1 MKKLAQYLIIFVVV
15 ASGVVRWATQSTVET
30 WPTGEQIIVNI
41 KQTVKSDLS
50 DVLKR
55 YTEWEF
61 QRMKVSDG
69 KTIAW
74 YQLLDSSDIKTPLG
88 ISGKVLE
95 NTYILYTSDLP
106 QNSTSLT
113 DLGIDVKGK
122 TQIVIENESMNP
134 VLWFI
139 LEQILPIVLFVAVLG
154 FLMKTMTGGK
164 WGGMMW
170 WFPFKMSIGREKKE
184 WDKVT
189 TFADVAGMEEV
200 KGELMEIVDY
210 LRNPDKY
217 TKVGARIPK
226 WVLLYGQPG
235 TGKTLLARAVAGE
248 AGVPFI
254 SASGSEFMEMLVGMG
269 AAKVRELFGKA
280 KAQSPAIIFIDEIDA
295 IGKKRG
301 QWGGWGHQEQEQT
314 LNQILTE
321 MDGFETDTKIIV
333 IAATN
338 RPDTLDSALLRSGR
352 FDRKIMVSAPTL
364 EERVMII
371 QYYLKDK
378 KLEDWLNV
386 MSLAKRMSGFAG
398 ADIENIINE
407 AALKLAKDDRTEI
420 TAKDIDYGLEKVVM
434 WPEKKGRTLNDS
446 EREIVTYHE
455 LGHAICAHRLPHG
468 DPVEKISI
476 VSRGQALW
484 VTWIMPAEDRYLKS
498 KVKFLDEITGL
509 LGGRAAE
516 EIFFGIDAITTGASN
531 DFERVT
537 MMATDMIVKYGMDP
551 ELGTMQ
557 FIWDSDY
564 GLTKPYSESTAVMI
578 DSKIRAIVQTCYAK
592 AKELILADKE
602 LMIKLAK
609 LLDTKEY
616 LTREEF
622 EELMTCDL
630 SIVDEKVTALIGEY
644 NEEMKIAEAKIEQK
658 IEETKEKVINNS

>member
-1 MKKLAQYLIIFVVV
+1 MKKLIQYLIIFIVV
-15 ASGVVRWATQSTVET
+15 ASGIVRWTTQSTIET
-30 WPTGEQIIVNI
+30 WSQGEQIIVNI
-41 KQTVKSDLS
+41 KKTVKSDLS
-50 DVLKR
+50 NVLQR
-55 YTEWEF
+55 YSDGEF
-61 QRMKVSDG
+61 QRMKVNNGNS
-69 KTIAW
+69 IQW
-74 YQLLDSSDIKTPLG
+74 YTLLDSQPTTKPVG
-88 ISGKVLE
+88 VSGTVVK
-95 NTYILYTSDLP
+95 NTYIVYQSDLP
-106 QNSTSLT
+106 PDTSLT
-113 DLGIDVKGK
+113 DLGLDLDGK

-134 VLWFI
+134 FLSFVI
-139 LEQILPIVLFVAVLG
+139 EQILPIVLFVAVLG
-154 FLMKTMTGGK
+154 FLMRGIGWGK
-164 WGGMMW
+164 WGMMW
-170 WFPFKMSIGREKKE
+170 GFPFKMSIGREKKDG
-184 WDKVT
+184 DKKT

-210 LRNPDKY
+210 LKNSDKY

-301 QWGGWGHQEQEQT
+301 QWWSGGHQEQEQT

-321 MDGFETDTKIIV
+321 MDGFETDTKVIV

-378 KLEDWLNV
+378 KLEDWLNL

-407 AALKLAKDDRTEI
+407 AALKLAKDGREEI

-434 WPEKKGRTLNDS
+434 WPEKKARTLNES

-455 LGHAICAHRLPHG
+455 LGHAICAHRLPHW

-516 EIFFGIDAITTGASN
+516 EIFFGVDAITTGASN

-537 MMATDMIVKYGMDP
+537 AIATDMIVKYGMDP

-557 FIWDSDY
+557 FISDNDY
-564 GLTKPYSESTAVMI
+564 NLTKPYSESTAVMI
-578 DSKIRAIVQTCYAK
+578 DSKIRAIVQACYAK
-592 AKELILADKE
+592 AKELIVNDKE

-609 LLDTKEY
+609 LLDAKEY

-630 SIVDEKVTALIGEY
+630 STVDEKVTALISEY
-644 NEEMKIAEAKIEQK
+644 DEEMKVAEAKIEK
-658 IEETKEKVINNS
+658 MTEEAKEEKTHE

>member
-1 MKKLAQYLIIFVVV
+1 MKKLLVYLWAFVLLS
-15 ASGVVRWATQSTVET
+15 SGLLRRFSQKTTEV
-30 WPTGEQIIVNI
+30 WPNGELIRLNVTTTNN
-41 KQTVKSDLS
+41 TNLS
-50 DVLKR
+50 DVMQR
-55 YTEWEF
+55 YNDGEF
-61 QRMKVSDG
+61 ERIVVKWND
-69 KTIAW
+69 TIEW
-74 YQLLDSSDIKTPLG
+74 YQLIESEALSGRIGTSGMLNNKYIVYQSDIPR
-88 ISGKVLE
+88 
-95 NTYILYTSDLP
+95 
-106 QNSTSLT
+106 STSIA
-113 DLGIDVKGK
+113 DLWLDLEWS
-122 TQIVIENESMNP
+122 TQVIIKNESINP
-134 VLWFI
+134 FLGFVI
-139 LEQILPIVLFVAVLG
+139 EQILPIVLFVAILW
-154 FLMKTMTGGK
+154 FLMRGIGWGK
-164 WGGMMW
+164 WWMMG
-170 WFPFKMSIGREKKE
+170 WFPFKMSIGRERKDG
-184 WDKVT
+184 DKVT

-200 KGELMEIVDY
+200 KWELMEIVDY
-210 LRNPDKY
+210 LKNPDKY

-301 QWGGWGHQEQEQT
+301 QGGSGWHQEQEQT

-321 MDGFETDTKIIV
+321 MDWFETDTKIIV

-371 QYYLKDK
+371 NYYLKDK
-378 KLEDWLNV
+378 KLADWLDLQ
-386 MSLAKRMSGFAG
+386 SLAKRMSWFAG

-407 AALKLAKDDRTEI
+407 AALKVAKEDRSEI
-420 TAKDIDYGLEKVVM
+420 TTKDIDYGLEKVVM
-434 WPEKKGRTLNDS
+434 WPEKKARTLNDN

-455 LGHAICAHRLPHG
+455 LGHAVCAYRLPYG

-484 VTWIMPAEDRYLKS
+484 VTWIMPEEDRYLKS

-516 EIFFGIDAITTGASN
+516 EVFFGADHITTGASN

-537 MMATDMIVKYGMDP
+537 TMARDMLTKYGMDA
-551 ELGTMQ
+551 ELGTLQ
-557 FIWDSDY
+557 YLDHEYS
-564 GLTKPYSESTAVMI
+564 LTKSYSEATAVMI
-578 DSKIRAIVQTCYAK
+578 DEKVKEIVRECYIK
-592 AKELILADKE
+592 AKTLLNNDESLIR
-602 LMIKLAK
+602 KLAK
-609 LLDTKEY
+609 ILDLKEY
-616 LTREEF
+616 LTRDEF
-622 EELMTCDL
+622 EELMSSDD
-630 SIVDEKVTALIGEY
+630 VDTVIARMTDDYNKNIATA
-644 NEEMKIAEAKIEQK
+644 
-658 IEETKEKVINNS
+658 

>member
-1 MKKLAQYLIIFVVV
+1 MKKLAQYLILFVVV

-30 WPTGEQIIVNI
+30 WPTGEKIIVNV

-50 DVLKR
+50 DVLQR
-55 YTEWEF
+55 YTDGEF
-61 QRMKVSDG
+61 QKVVVSDG

-74 YQLLDSSDIKTPLG
+74 YQLLSSTDVKTPLG
-88 ISGKVLE
+88 VSGKVLE
-95 NTYILYTSDLP
+95 NTYILYTSDIP
-106 QNSTSLT
+106 QNSTSIT

-122 TQIVIENESMNP
+122 TQVVIENESMNP
-134 VLWFI
+134 VLWFMI
-139 LEQILPIVLFVAVLG
+139 EQILPIVLFVAVLG
-154 FLMKTMTGGK
+154 FLMKSMTWGK
-164 WGGMMW
+164 WGMMW
-170 WFPFKMSIGREKKE
+170 WFPFKMSIGREKKAG
-184 WDKVT
+184 DKVT

-210 LRNPDKY
+210 LKNPDKY

-235 TGKTLLARAVAGE
+235 TGKTLLARAVAWE

-378 KLEDWLNV
+378 KLEDWLNL

-407 AALKLAKDDRTEI
+407 AALKLAKDGREEI
-420 TAKDIDYGLEKVVM
+420 TSKDIDYGLEKVVM
-434 WPEKKGRTLNDS
+434 WPEKKARTLNES

-516 EIFFGIDAITTGASN
+516 EVFFGVDAITTGASN

-537 MMATDMIVKYGMDP
+537 AMATDMIVKYGMDP

-557 FIWDSDY
+557 FMSDNDY

-578 DSKIRAIVQTCYAK
+578 DAKIRAIVQSCYAK
-592 AKELILADKE
+592 AKELVATDRE

-609 LLDTKEY
+609 LLDAKEY

-630 SIVDEKVTALIGEY
+630 STVDEKVTALISEY
-644 NEEMKIAEAKIEQK
+644 DEEMKVAEQK
-658 IEETKEKVINNS
+658 IED

>member
-30 WPTGEQIIVNI
+30 WPAGEQIIVSI

-50 DVLKR
+50 DVLQR
-55 YTEWEF
+55 YTDGEF

-69 KTIAW
+69 KMIAW
-74 YQLLDSSDIKTPLG
+74 YQLLNSRDIKKPLG
-88 ISGKVLE
+88 VSGNVVE

-106 QNSTSLT
+106 QNNTSLT

-134 VLWFI
+134 ILWFVI
-139 LEQILPIVLFVAVLG
+139 EQILPIILFVAVLG
-154 FLMKTMTGGK
+154 FLMKSIGWGK
-164 WGGMMW
+164 WGMMW

-184 WDKVT
+184 WDKKT

-210 LRNPDKY
+210 LKNPDKY

-301 QWGGWGHQEQEQT
+301 QGGGWGHQEQEQT

-378 KLEDWLNV
+378 KLEDWLNL

-407 AALKLAKDDRTEI
+407 AALKLAKDGREEI
-420 TAKDIDYGLEKVVM
+420 TSKDIDYGLEKVVM
-434 WPEKKGRTLNDS
+434 WPEKKSRTLNES

-484 VTWIMPAEDRYLKS
+484 VTWIMPEEDRYLKS
-498 KVKFLDEITGL
+498 KAKFLDEITGL

-516 EIFFGIDAITTGASN
+516 EIFFGADAITTGASN

-537 MMATDMIVKYGMDP
+537 AMATDMIIKYGMDA

-557 FIWDSDY
+557 FMSNNDY
-564 GLTKPYSESTAVMI
+564 SLTKSYSESTAVMI
-578 DSKIRAIVQTCYAK
+578 DSKIRAIVQSCYAK
-592 AKELILADKE
+592 AKELIIADRE

-609 LLDTKEY
+609 LLDAKEY

-622 EELMTCDL
+622 EALMACDA
-630 SIVDEKVTALIGEY
+630 SEVSEKIEMLIQEY
-644 NEEMKIAEAKIEQK
+644 NNEMKLAEQK
-658 IEETKEKVINNS
+658 IEDQKTHE

>member
-1 MKKLAQYLIIFVVV
+1 MKKLIQYLIIFIVV
-15 ASGVVRWATQSTVET
+15 ASGIVRWTTQSTIET
-30 WPTGEQIIVNI
+30 WSQGEQIIVNI
-41 KQTVKSDLS
+41 KKTVKSDLS
-50 DVLKR
+50 NVLQR
-55 YTEWEF
+55 YSDGEF
-61 QRMKVSDG
+61 QRMKVNNGNS
-69 KTIAW
+69 IQW
-74 YQLLDSSDIKTPLG
+74 YTLLDSQPTTKPVG
-88 ISGKVLE
+88 VSGTVVK
-95 NTYILYTSDLP
+95 NTYIVYQSDLP
-106 QNSTSLT
+106 PDTSLT
-113 DLGIDVKGK
+113 DLGLDLDGK

-134 VLWFI
+134 FLSFVI
-139 LEQILPIVLFVAVLG
+139 EQILPIVLFVAVLG
-154 FLMKTMTGGK
+154 FLMRGIGWGK
-164 WGGMMW
+164 WGMMW
-170 WFPFKMSIGREKKE
+170 GFPFKMSIGREKKDG
-184 WDKVT
+184 DKKT

-210 LRNPDKY
+210 LKNSDKY

-301 QWGGWGHQEQEQT
+301 QWWSGGHQEQEQT

-321 MDGFETDTKIIV
+321 MDGFETDTKVIV

-378 KLEDWLNV
+378 KLEDWLNL

-407 AALKLAKDDRTEI
+407 AALKLAKDGREEI

-434 WPEKKGRTLNDS
+434 WPEKKARTLNES

-455 LGHAICAHRLPHG
+455 LGHAICAHRLPHW

-516 EIFFGIDAITTGASN
+516 EIFFGVDAITTGASN

-537 MMATDMIVKYGMDP
+537 AMATDMIVKYGMDP

-557 FIWDSDY
+557 FISDNDY
-564 GLTKPYSESTAVMI
+564 NLTKPYSESTAVMI
-578 DSKIRAIVQTCYAK
+578 DSKIRAIVQACYAK
-592 AKELILADKE
+592 AKELIVNDKE

-609 LLDTKEY
+609 LLDAKEY

-630 SIVDEKVTALIGEY
+630 STVDEKVTALISEY
-644 NEEMKIAEAKIEQK
+644 DEEMKIAEEKIEK
-658 IEETKEKVINNS
+658 MAEEGKEEKTHE